1 MDSCLR
7 DGLAHTGGRGF
18 AVLLAP
24 HGDIAVNMT
33 AIQDLEIVFG
43 AIPRIRRQLSSLSA
57 RVKPDLLQHWLE
69 LMRVAGQV
77 CQSLRHDHLVI
88 GIDSCLG
95 VIALDKS
102 VPRLHDAT
110 VWIGEI
116 VLGAVVGGAGR
127 MCRRAVRRVLALL
140 RLLPYRVLCVGFQF
154 RFRGADLLQAVL
166 LGPHPIRQ
174 FVPALVQRHTPRL
187 RARRWP
193 WPQPANERPRRQVPV
208 RRSSSGPNSSP
219 CVWRRW
225 RGPWSHPM
233 PYDPSAPTP
242 PSGITGGPA

>member
-154 RFRGADLLQAVL
+154 RFRGARSSPSGVAWSSPNPV
-166 LGPHPIRQ
+166 
-174 FVPALVQRHTPRL
+174 V
-187 RARRWP
+187 
-193 WPQPANERPRRQVPV
+193 RPRAGSTPYAA
-208 RRSSSGPNSSP
+208 SSCTSLA
-219 CVWRRW
+219 VA
-225 RGPWSHPM
+225 
-233 PYDPSAPTP
+233 SASQRATSAASAGSAVFIRP
-242 PSGITGGPA
+242 